1 MGIRPSDRHD
11 GPVWDLAAPA
21 VLALA
26 ADPLLGVVD
35 TAFVGRLG
43 PEALVRFPMSCV
55 RSTQT
60 RTQLELGHAGPLLYA
75 LGILLHG

>member
-11 GPVWDLAAPA
+11 GPVWDLAGPA

-43 PEALVRFPMSCV
+43 PEALVSQLADIVRPQCTSTLLTSHSAGALDSCKDCC
-55 RSTQT
+55 
-60 RTQLELGHAGPLLYA
+60 RTH
-75 LGILLHG
+75 